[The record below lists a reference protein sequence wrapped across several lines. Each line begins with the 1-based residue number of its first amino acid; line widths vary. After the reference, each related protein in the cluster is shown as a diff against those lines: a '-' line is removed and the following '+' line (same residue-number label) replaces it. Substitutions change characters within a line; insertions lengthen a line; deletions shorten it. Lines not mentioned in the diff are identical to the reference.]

1 MVKETAELM
10 RSPILETT
18 PPRPFLKWA
27 GGKGQL
33 ISKYLPYQPQKFQT
47 YYEPFLGGGAVFFHL
62 LPKRA
67 VLSDINPE
75 LINVYHCVRDQVEI
89 LIQHLSVHQQKHSRD
104 YFYQVRAQSGTT
116 DVERAA
122 RFVYLNRVC
131 FNGLWRENSKG
142 EFNTSFGR
150 YKNPLICNSELLR
163 SVSVVL
169 QSVVIKA
176 QPFTAVLDVAGSN
189 DFVYLDPPYYPL
201 NPTSSFTSYSRNGF
215 GECEQIKLSDMFVE
229 LAQRGTQVMLS
240 NSDCPFIREL
250 YRDFRIYTVPAK
262 RAINSKAHK
271 RGEVN
276 EVLIVS

>member
-1 MVKETAELM
+1 M

-33 ISKYLPYQPQKFQT
+33 IAKYLPYQPQKFQT

-75 LINVYHCVRDQVEI
+75 LINVYHCVREQVEL
-89 LIQHLSVHQQKHSRD
+89 LIEHLSIHQQKHSRD
-104 YFYQVRAQSGTT
+104 YFHQVRAKPGTT
-116 DVERAA
+116 DLERAA

-150 YKNPLICNSELLR
+150 YKNPLICNAELLR
-163 SVSVVL
+163 SVSAALQPVVL
-169 QSVVIKA
+169 KA
-176 QPFTAVLDVAGSN
+176 QPFESVLDAADN
-189 DFVYLDPPYYPL
+189 DFVYLDPPYHPL

-215 GECEQIKLSDMFVE
+215 TEHDQIRLRELFVN
-229 LAQRGTQVMLS
+229 LAERGVQVTLS

-250 YRDFRIYTVPAK
+250 YSDFRVYTVPAR
-262 RAINSKAHK
+262 RAINSKANN